1 VSHSR
6 NINEGGKKYLSAELK
21 SMGVK
26 YVPTEANFLYIP
38 IEKAMAVYEKLLKMG
53 VIIRPM
59 GPNAIRVTIG
69 LPEEN
74 SRFIEA
80 FRTVVGP

>member
-1 VSHSR
+1 
-6 NINEGGKKYLSAELK
+6 
-21 SMGVK
+21 M
-26 YVPTEANFLYIP
+26 
-38 IEKAMAVYEKLLKMG
+38 KMG

-74 SRFIEA
+74 KRFIDTFKA
-80 FRTVVGP
+80 FTGS